1 MAFTRQHIAPK
12 IFCIVDVGSYKLR
25 VLAARYKNQRIEILW
40 YHEKRQD
47 ITLFSNQECHDLPGL
62 CESISQALAYVED
75 MIGLKL
81 PDIVLNYPFGELYTG
96 SKYINYKRKKSEVPL
111 SIEELEHIMEKVEKL
126 SIQALSEEAQDM
138 YGLSLHDQQ
147 ILLSRVNSIKIDGRN
162 IKKAVGKLG
171 EELRISLVNT
181 IIPKK
186 SYNLLSQIG
195 HITKRSIFRILPTE
209 YALSKLFPQKNILI
223 INVGATQT
231 SLTVK
236 NDGDIIGI
244 SKLSIGINN
253 LVNKISK
260 NHDDTRAHIISELSS
275 EWSYSLEKKS
285 FLQIWGESVGI
296 ALEEMLQ
303 NTICPEDVFIGWGG
317 GKNDFLKE
325 YIQNFPFSRYDIK
338 TIRGARIVQEDMGH
352 ILSHIESVSLENL
365 QRIPLE
371 MYALLLEV
379 RYLLS
384 HDRDILSHAL
394 QTAIERLGYTL
405 DTPQ

>member
-1 MAFTRQHIAPK
+1 
-12 IFCIVDVGSYKLR
+12 
-25 VLAARYKNQRIEILW
+25 
-40 YHEKRQD
+40 
-47 ITLFSNQECHDLPGL
+47 
-62 CESISQALAYVED
+62 
-75 MIGLKL
+75 
-81 PDIVLNYPFGELYTG
+81 
-96 SKYINYKRKKSEVPL
+96 
-111 SIEELEHIMEKVEKL
+111 MEKVEKL

-244 SKLSIGINN
+244 SKLSIGIND

-275 EWSYSLEKKS
+275 E
-285 FLQIWGESVGI
+285 
-296 ALEEMLQ
+296 
-303 NTICPEDVFIGWGG
+303 
-317 GKNDFLKE
+317 
-325 YIQNFPFSRYDIK
+325 
-338 TIRGARIVQEDMGH
+338 
-352 ILSHIESVSLENL
+352 
-365 QRIPLE
+365 
-371 MYALLLEV
+371 
-379 RYLLS
+379 
-384 HDRDILSHAL
+384 
-394 QTAIERLGYTL
+394 
-405 DTPQ
+405 